1 MKKEYGIIFIV
12 IVIIFSAFVI
22 TMQNNVSGN
31 NSTIINAHYNKTLYI
46 TYYSNSNIQYS
57 FTNNSTP
64 AISFSP
70 AITTTNIELNV
81 EVNSNSYLNSFFT
94 NLLSSN
100 SYVGSIEY
108 LTGTVYEGTTASAFN
123 ETIPMLFSAGS
134 FGSTSFSLA
143 SRYTS
148 ANFNL
153 SASDIYFY
161 GSSPLMAQDTQQA
174 YSTYFLATP
183 QSFLYNSITYSSSTG
198 FYQPTFLFSYYLS
211 SSSTIH
217 NAYALTFTDYT
228 SFNLLID
235 GSNYTSTN
243 NQVVISL
250 PNGSYAYSFY
260 INGNYSTILSDSI
273 SVYGAPRT
281 INLAYGH
288 STLLSLSALIYI
300 ALSMILLIA
309 IIRMSGNL
317 FSVYG
322 ISSLFFLYIGYELK
336 IQYFGI
342 TLIMTIITLLS
353 GLFVYK
359 VILE

>member
-1 MKKEYGIIFIV
+1 MKKQYGIIFIV
-12 IVIIFSAFVI
+12 IVIIFSAFII
-22 TMQNNVSGN
+22 TMQNNLQTN
-31 NSTIINAHYNKTLYI
+31 NPNVIHSNFNKTLFI

-57 FTNNSTP
+57 FANNSS
-64 AISFSP
+64 AIAFKP

-81 EVNSNSYLNSFFT
+81 EVNGNNYINSFFT

-100 SYVGSIEY
+100 AYAGSIIY

-123 ETIPMLFSAGS
+123 ETIPILSGS
-134 FGSTSFSLA
+134 GYFGSTSFSLA
-143 SRYTS
+143 SRYTA
-148 ANFNL
+148 ANFNI
-153 SASDIYFY
+153 SVSDIYFY
-161 GSSPLMAQDTQQA
+161 GSSPLMSQDTQQA
-174 YSTYFLATP
+174 YSTYFLSTP
-183 QSFLYNSITYSSSTG
+183 QSFLYNSISYSNGSAG

-211 SSSTIH
+211 SSLTVH

-250 PNGSYAYSFY
+250 PNGTYAYSFY